1 MDYERLALEFHEREP
16 RGKIHTGLSKPL
28 DSQMDLAIAYS
39 PGVAGPCREIHKDSN
54 LSYRYTGR
62 GNLVG
67 VITNGTAVLG
77 LGDIGPYAAKPVM
90 EGKAALF
97 KKFADIDVF
106 DLELNCQDADQF
118 CAAVKALEPT
128 FGGINLEDIKA
139 PECFYIEERLRATM
153 AIPVFHDDQHGTA
166 IIASAAFLNALEIT
180 GRTIE
185 TTKVVFSGGGAAA
198 IATATMFMTL
208 GVKPENIL
216 MADSQGILYTGREKG
231 MNPYKAKF
239 ARDTPLRTLG
249 EALVGADA
257 FVGVSQANVLDPKD
271 LQAMAPNPIIFAL
284 ANPDPEIRPE
294 LARSVRPDA
303 IIATGR
309 SDYPNQVNNV
319 LGFPFIFRGALDVQA
334 STIND
339 AMKLAAAQAIAFL
352 AKEEVPEEVL
362 KAYTKTDP
370 YTFGRDYLIPKP
382 VDPRVL
388 LYVAPAVA
396 KAAMDS
402 GVARVKIDLDQYRHK
417 IEMILGPTRRMIRTL
432 RTQIS
437 EQVTQSKKRPTIVI
451 PHGHDSRVVKAASQ
465 IYYEGGDLNIIIL
478 GNRSAILDQA
488 DALSIKNF
496 TSKVEIIDHLKDD
509 RRSGYCEDLYTLRQ
523 RKGVSRSAATELL
536 RNPNYFAAM
545 MVRKGH
551 ADAMV
556 SGLVEPYVVSLK
568 PILEVIGCPPQ
579 ATLAGMHIIAYGKKL
594 FFITDGTINIE
605 PNPEKLA
612 DIAQTA
618 AYFARNYIIEPIRVA
633 LLSFSSFGSN
643 NHPKN
648 QKVAQ
653 AARLLAQRKVFF
665 AFDGEIQADVAL
677 NAKLQ
682 ESEFPFCQLGGNANV
697 LIFPDLESAN
707 ICYKV
712 LASLKECKVMG
723 PILVGPASPA
733 NVLERSATTHDLVN
747 MLYITAFQT
756 TSPAAPS

>member
-1 MDYERLALEFHEREP
+1 MDINYELLALEFHEREP
-16 RGKIHTGLSKPL
+16 KGKIHTGLSKPL

-39 PGVAGPCREIHKDSN
+39 PGVAGPCREIHKNPD

-77 LGDIGPYAAKPVM
+77 LGDIGPFAAKPVM

-106 DLELNCQDADQF
+106 DLELNCQDADEF

-153 AIPVFHDDQHGTA
+153 SIPVFHDDQHGTA
-166 IIASAAFLNALEIT
+166 IIASAAFINALEIT

-185 TTKVVFSGGGAAA
+185 ATRVVFSGGGAAA
-198 IATATMFMTL
+198 IATATMFITL

-216 MADSQGILYTGREKG
+216 MVDSKGVIFEGREKG
-231 MNPYKAKF
+231 MNAYKAHF
-239 ARDTPLRTLG
+239 ARKTSLRTLAQ
-249 EALVGADA
+249 ALVDADA
-257 FVGVSQANVLDPKD
+257 FVGVSQANVLDPAALK
-271 LQAMAPNPIIFAL
+271 AMAPNPIIFAL
-284 ANPDPEIRPE
+284 ANPDPEIKPD
-294 LARSVRPDA
+294 LAKSVRPDA

-334 STIND
+334 RTIND
-339 AMKLAAAQAIAFL
+339 AMKLAAAEAIAKL

-362 KAYTKTDP
+362 KAYTKNDP

-402 GVARVKIDLDQYRHK
+402 GVARLKIDLDEYRHK

-432 RTQIS
+432 RNQIN
-437 EQVTQSKKRPTIVI
+437 EATVLNKKRPTIVI
-451 PHGHDSRVVKAASQ
+451 PHGHDSRVIKAASQ
-465 IYYEGGDLNIIIL
+465 VYYEGGDINIILLGSPTTIL
-478 GNRSAILDQA
+478 EHAE
-488 DALSIKNF
+488 ALSIKNF
-496 TSKVEIIDHLKDD
+496 DKKVEIIDPLKD
-509 RRSGYCEDLYTLRQ
+509 RRLPAFCEDLYTLRQ
-523 RKGVSRSAATELL
+523 RKGVSRLAATELL
-536 RNPNYFAAM
+536 RNHNYYAAM
-545 MVRKGH
+545 MVRQGV
-551 ADAMV
+551 ADAMI
-556 SGLVEPYVVSLK
+556 SGLIEPYVRSLR

-579 ATLAGMHIIAYGKKL
+579 ATLAGVNILAYGKKL
-594 FFITDGTINIE
+594 FFIADGTINID
-605 PNPEKLA
+605 PSPEKLA
-612 DIAQTA
+612 DIAETTA
-618 AYFARNYIIEPIRVA
+618 AFARKYLTEPIRVA

-648 QKVAQ
+648 QKVARATQ
-653 AARLLAQRKVFF
+653 LLGQRKVPF
-665 AFDGEIQADVAL
+665 AFDGEIQADIAL
-677 NAKLQ
+677 SAKLQ
-682 ESEFPFCQLGGNANV
+682 ESEFPFCQLGGSANV
-697 LIFPDLESAN
+697 LVFPDLESAN

-712 LASLKECKVMG
+712 LSSLKECKVIG
-723 PILVGPASPA
+723 PILLGPTHPA
-733 NVLERSATTHDLVN
+733 NILERSATTHELVN
-747 MLYITAFQT
+747 MIYITALR
-756 TSPAAPS
+756 